1 MKTENVEKK
10 LVDKL
15 VEECTKNVE
24 EVRLAKIISAEDE
37 NKHKCSSSTLYTVF
51 FSILFTFNVGI
62 GTYFVYIHWFK
73 KNKAIVDLKETTIQ

>member
-1 MKTENVEKK
+1 MLENIQTMKTENVEKK

-15 VEECTKNVE
+15 VEKCTENVE

-51 FSILFTFNVGI
+51 FFNTCYIQRWNWYLFCLYSLVQ
-62 GTYFVYIHWFK
+62 
-73 KNKAIVDLKETTIQ
+73 KE